1 MSQNK
6 SLKKEKFSI
15 DVLMDENLIPE
26 DLQWNSPQG
35 KGQSE
40 KASQSALIY
49 LWNAQKNETFS
60 LDLWTK
66 KMSIE
71 EMNKMMF
78 QTIMTLANSYE
89 KATSEDQLANAM
101 RDFGEF
107 FGEKTEILPKSGKFD
122 GNGKDK
128 LKRFSQLKTFKNV
141 IQPQTNYLSED
152 DPVKGNWYN
161 IFGNRKPNNYRTWMQ
176 SRRIHY
182 WFSKNFFQIPILLG
196 LILKELDYG
205 KGA

>member
-6 SLKKEKFSI
+6 SVKKEKFSI

-26 DLQWNSPQG
+26 DLQWNSSQG
-35 KGQSE
+35 KGESE
-40 KASQSALIY
+40 KASAALIY
-49 LWNAQKNETFS
+49 LWNAQKKETFS

-122 GNGKDK
+122 NNGK
-128 LKRFSQLKTFKNV
+128 R
-141 IQPQTNYLSED
+141 
-152 DPVKGNWYN
+152 
-161 IFGNRKPNNYRTWMQ
+161 
-176 SRRIHY
+176 
-182 WFSKNFFQIPILLG
+182 
-196 LILKELDYG
+196 
-205 KGA
+205 

>member
-26 DLQWNSPQG
+26 DLQWNSSQG

-40 KASQSALIY
+40 KASAALIY

-78 QTIMTLANSYE
+78 QMIMTIANTYE
-89 KATSEDQLANAM
+89 RATSEDQIALAM
-101 RDFGEF
+101 RDFAEF
-107 FGEKTEILPKSGKFD
+107 FGEKTGVIPKTGKFEPD
-122 GNGKDK
+122 
-128 LKRFSQLKTFKNV
+128 
-141 IQPQTNYLSED
+141 
-152 DPVKGNWYN
+152 
-161 IFGNRKPNNYRTWMQ
+161 
-176 SRRIHY
+176 
-182 WFSKNFFQIPILLG
+182 
-196 LILKELDYG
+196 G
-205 KGA
+205 KG

>member
-26 DLQWNSPQG
+26 DIQWNSSQG

-40 KASQSALIY
+40 KASAALIY

-107 FGEKTEILPKSGKFD
+107 FGEKTKILPKSGKFD
-122 GNGKDK
+122 GNGK
-128 LKRFSQLKTFKNV
+128 R
-141 IQPQTNYLSED
+141 
-152 DPVKGNWYN
+152 
-161 IFGNRKPNNYRTWMQ
+161 
-176 SRRIHY
+176 
-182 WFSKNFFQIPILLG
+182 
-196 LILKELDYG
+196 
-205 KGA
+205 

>member
-26 DLQWNSPQG
+26 DLQWNSSQEN
-35 KGQSE
+35 GQSE
-40 KASQSALIY
+40 KASAALIY

-122 GNGKDK
+122 GNGK
-128 LKRFSQLKTFKNV
+128 R
-141 IQPQTNYLSED
+141 
-152 DPVKGNWYN
+152 
-161 IFGNRKPNNYRTWMQ
+161 
-176 SRRIHY
+176 
-182 WFSKNFFQIPILLG
+182 
-196 LILKELDYG
+196 
-205 KGA
+205 